1 MYLSLLVET
10 GIVGLSVFVLL
21 NFAILRRAWR
31 AARRARFTI
40 FVLRRLDLLFL
51 DRTAF
56 PDAFGRPVD
65 VLASAPLVLLGSR
78 DGGSMSASLLFLD
91 QYNQLGGAQR
101 CLLDLL
107 PGFLEAGYETHL
119 AVPGDG
125 PLADGARRCGAVVH
139 RIPCGA
145 YTCGQ
150 KTLVDAARFGI
161 ELPRQASR
169 MASLVSK
176 HRIDLI
182 YVNGPRLLPAASF
195 AARGRPLV
203 FHAHSIVAQPGAA
216 RLDALGPATHPCQ
229 RDRGV
234 PLCFGAFGSGS
245 GWRTFAGHLQRS
257 CSQSGVNAPGARM
270 GMCGVLA
277 SLGES
282 RRKKASWNLCRR
294 HACCH
299 AQQRCE
305 FVVCGDALFSSTQ
318 YSRRVREEAEGLP
331 IEFTGWR
338 DDIGDVLSTL
348 DLVVVP
354 SAALEATTRVIPE
367 AFSAGVPVLAFR
379 SGGIPEIVE
388 DGVTGLLTAPTVR
401 DLAAKLS
408 ELFSDGGTLL
418 DRLSARARAS
428 FAERFSLDRYR
439 SEVLDAV
446 GRAL

>member
-1 MYLSLLVET
+1 MST
-10 GIVGLSVFVLL
+10 
-21 NFAILRRAWR
+21 R
-31 AARRARFTI
+31 
-40 FVLRRLDLLFL
+40 LLF
-51 DRTAF
+51 
-56 PDAFGRPVD
+56 V
-65 VLASAPLVLLGSR
+65 
-78 DGGSMSASLLFLD
+78 D

-145 YTCGQ
+145 YTCGR
-150 KTLVDAARFGI
+150 KTFVDAARFGI

-216 RLDALGPATHPCQ
+216 RLARWALRRTHASVIAAC
-229 RDRGV
+229 R
-234 PLCFGAFGSGS
+234 F
-245 GWRTFAGHLQRS
+245 
-257 CSQSGVNAPGARM
+257 
-270 GMCGVLA
+270 VLA
-277 SLGES
+277 PLAAVVDGTRS
-282 RRKKASWNLCRR
+282 RVIYNGVEPIRR
-294 HACCH
+294 ERAGR
-299 AQQRCE
+299 ANGDVWRVGVIGRIAPEKGQLEFVQAARVLSSQQRCE